1 MTHAT
6 IAIRCAWALTL
17 LAAPLFAQEGAPIH
31 VWDLGG
37 MRPGQ
42 LTVYNPDSND
52 AEFGTPVRAGD
63 LNGDG
68 IVNGQDLGLMLADWS
83 D

>member
-1 MTHAT
+1 
-6 IAIRCAWALTL
+6 
-17 LAAPLFAQEGAPIH
+17 
-31 VWDLGG
+31 

-68 IVNGQDLGLMLADWS
+68 YDDLVVSAMAGDSPRTAAPQCRRGCRLF
-83 D
+83 